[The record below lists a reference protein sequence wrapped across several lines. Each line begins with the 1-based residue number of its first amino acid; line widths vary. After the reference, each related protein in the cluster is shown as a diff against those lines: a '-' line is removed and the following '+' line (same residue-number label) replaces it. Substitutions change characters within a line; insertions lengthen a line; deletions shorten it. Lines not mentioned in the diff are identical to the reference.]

1 MFMLLGVVGVT
12 LKHKE
17 ALTPEF
23 IVDNPSQYRICVDT
37 CASVMLEPI
46 YIFSALVGQAPESQS
61 IIDCA
66 LEKRPV

>member
-1 MFMLLGVVGVT
+1 MLLGVVGVT

-17 ALTPEF
+17 ASTPEF
-23 IVDNPSQYRICVDT
+23 IVDSPSQYRICADT

-61 IIDCA
+61 TIELE
-66 LEKRPV
+66 LEKRLV